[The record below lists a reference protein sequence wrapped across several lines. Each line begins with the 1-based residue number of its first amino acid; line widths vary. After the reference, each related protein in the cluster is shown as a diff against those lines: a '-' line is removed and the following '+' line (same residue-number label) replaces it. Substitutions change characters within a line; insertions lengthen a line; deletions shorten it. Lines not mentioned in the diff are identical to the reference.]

1 MHLTRARAALAA
13 GIALSTLST
22 LSIGVL
28 TSSCSAAKSSPT
40 TSTAAAPNTAM
51 ANQTPLL
58 GDLKPIVS
66 VKELMEYMI
75 DPASDYVFDSVKTI
89 VQPNGKTVE
98 IVPKTDDDWKKLQ
111 VGAVTMLEGIYLLK
125 VQRPFAPAGDLNNSV
140 GPDANEL
147 SPTEIAAKVQKDP
160 VEWNA
165 RIEALRNVGLQVIDI
180 VKRKNAQEL
189 WDASENL
196 DEACEACH
204 KSYWYPKEDANFYRT
219 LDKRLHDA
227 PAPKGAFVP
236 SDKR

>member
-1 MHLTRARAALAA
+1 
-13 GIALSTLST
+13 
-22 LSIGVL
+22 
-28 TSSCSAAKSSPT
+28 
-40 TSTAAAPNTAM
+40 M
-51 ANQTPLL
+51 ANMTPLL
-58 GDLKPIVS
+58 GDMKPVVS

-89 VQPNGKTVE
+89 VQPNGKVVE

-125 VQRPFAPAGDLNNSV
+125 VQRPFAPSGDVNNSV

-165 RIEALRNVGLQVIDI
+165 RIEALRNVGLQVLDI
-180 VKRKNAQEL
+180 VKKKNTQEL

-204 KSYWYPKEDANFYRT
+204 KSYWYPKEDDTFYRT
-219 LDKRLHDA
+219 LDKRLRDA
-227 PAPKGAFVP
+227 PAPKGAFVASP
-236 SDKR
+236 RR